1 MSNPSDVP
9 PQPGDVPPQ
18 ASNVPHTGS
27 EPPQGNPQTSGGH
40 QPPQGYR
47 PAPQGYGQAPGQPG
61 HQTPGQPGYQAPGQP
76 GYQAPGQPGYQA
88 PGQSGSGR
96 VRFEM
101 PSDRPRSV
109 GEVMPQGG
117 FSGMFSVPAMP
128 TELKVSY
135 WIWLIGGLLGLLGG
149 VIGLFGSF
157 VLLVMAPGLGL
168 VVLVLVLVAL
178 ALAAAQVI
186 LAMKMKEGREWARFA
201 LTIVA
206 GMSFLLTIINVSAAD
221 GRGGGSWP
229 SFLISL
235 VATVLMWLPKS
246 QEWFAGH
253 RGRV

>member
-27 EPPQGNPQTSGGH
+27 EPPQGNPQTPGGH

-61 HQTPGQPGYQAPGQP
+61 HQAPGQ
-76 GYQAPGQPGYQA
+76 

-109 GEVMPQGG
+109 SEVMPQGG

>member
-27 EPPQGNPQTSGGH
+27 EPPQGNPQTPGGH
-40 QPPQGYR
+40 QPPPQGYR

-61 HQTPGQPGYQAPGQP
+61 HQATGQ
-76 GYQAPGQPGYQA
+76 

-109 GEVMPQGG
+109 SEAMPQGG

-206 GMSFLLTIINVSAAD
+206 GISFLLTIINVSAAD

>member
-61 HQTPGQPGYQAPGQP
+61 YQAPGQ
-76 GYQAPGQPGYQA
+76 

-206 GMSFLLTIINVSAAD
+206 GISFLLTIINVSAAD